1 MNGHPGLEE
10 RILNH
15 DKQLVRIETVLER
28 VATNQD
34 NMSSNLSSIS
44 DTLIL
49 LADIRESTKE
59 QIKRLDKKIDDSEER
74 TNEKFA
80 KLKPIF
86 AIVSYPVVVGFALV
100 GLYAMSYVEFR
111 ASVLSTIKSFGG

>member
-1 MNGHPGLEE
+1 MSEHPGLEE

-34 NMSSNLSSIS
+34 NMTSNLSSIS

-59 QIKRLDKKIDDSEER
+59 QIKRLDKKIDDSEVR

-86 AIVSYPVVVGFALV
+86 ALVSYPAVVGFALV

-111 ASVLSTIKSFGG
+111 AGILSTIKSFGG